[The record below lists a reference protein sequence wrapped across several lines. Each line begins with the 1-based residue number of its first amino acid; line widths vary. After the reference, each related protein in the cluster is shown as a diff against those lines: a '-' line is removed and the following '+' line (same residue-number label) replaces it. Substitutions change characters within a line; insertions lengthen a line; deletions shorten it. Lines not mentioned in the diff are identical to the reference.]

1 MADLKKSEL
10 YRFPWSKND
19 NPIGWLEVTD
29 VCNIHCKGCYRQ
41 NLEGHFPLERLKEEV
56 LLMKEYRNIDNVSL
70 AGGEPLTHPDI
81 EELVEFIHLQGIK
94 PYLLTNGKAVTEE
107 RMRALKNL
115 GLAGVAFHIDMMQ
128 DRAGWEGKD
137 EIGLFPLRDQC
148 VDVMAAVG
156 GIPTSFGITV
166 YKDNFDQIPD
176 LVRWGIENI
185 KYVQGQTFITYRG
198 ALVKPGVTYH
208 VAGREVEMDVDKLGY
223 ATEEEPEEFNI
234 TSNDVYRLIKE
245 HFPAYE
251 ASAYLGGTELHDS
264 FKWLMGYMLGTE
276 SGGWYGAVGPK
287 AVEFAQAVHH
297 FFKGTYFAYNRSVNI
312 GRYFL
317 LAGLFDPKIRRA
329 NYRYLA
335 NPLRLFYKPV
345 YGQSIGV
352 IQAPDVLPDGRVDMC
367 DACPDLT
374 VYKGQLIH
382 SCRMDEWRRWG
393 GYLTQVRHGVESEGA
408 AEAAQ
413 EPPAKKPKCRA
424 APV

>member
-1 MADLKKSEL
+1 MHTLKKSEL

-41 NLEGHFPLERLKEEV
+41 NLEGHRPAEDLKEEV
-56 LLMKEYRNIDNVSL
+56 LIMKEYRNIDNVSI
-70 AGGEPLTHPDI
+70 AGGEPLCHPDI
-81 EELVEFIHLQGIK
+81 DELIAFIAQQGIK

-107 RMRALKNL
+107 RMRDLKKR
-115 GLAGVAFHIDMMQ
+115 GLAGLAFHVDMMQ
-128 DRAGWEGKD
+128 NRRGWEGKD
-137 EIGLFPLRDQC
+137 EIGLMPLRDQY
-148 VDVMAAVG
+148 VDVMASVG

-166 YKDNFDQIPD
+166 YKDNFEQIPA

-198 ALVKPGVTYH
+198 ALVKPGVRY
-208 VAGREVEMDVDKLGY
+208 VVQGREVDMDEDKLGY
-223 ATEEEPEEFNI
+223 ATTEEPDQYDI
-234 TSNDVYRLIKE
+234 TSNDVYNIIKE
-245 HFPAYE
+245 HVPEYG
-251 ASAYLGGTELHDS
+251 ASAYLGGTERHDS
-264 FKWLMGYMLGTE
+264 FKWLIGFMVG
-276 SGGWYGAVGPK
+276 SDDGWYGAVGPK
-287 AVEFAQAVHH
+287 TVEFAQAGYHLLH
-297 FFKGTYFAYNRSVNI
+297 GSYFAYSRKCGL
-312 GRYFL
+312 GRKVF
-317 LAGLFDPKIRRA
+317 LAGLFDPTVRRLA
-329 NYRYLA
+329 RRFLA
-335 NPLRLFYKPV
+335 NPLRFFYKPV

-393 GYLTQVRHGVESEGA
+393 GYMTQVRGDAAA
-408 AEAAQ
+408 AEEEA
-413 EPPAKKPKCRA
+413 PPARKRRKCRA

>member
-1 MADLKKSEL
+1 MRELSKSEL

-56 LLMKEYRNIDNVSL
+56 LLMKEYRRIDNVSL

-81 EELVEFIHLQGIK
+81 EGIIEFIHLQGIK

-107 RMRALKNL
+107 RMRTLKKL

-128 DRAGWEGKD
+128 DRQGWEGKD
-137 EIGLFPLRDQC
+137 EIGLLPLRGQY
-148 VDVMAAVG
+148 VDIMAAVG

-166 YKDNFDQIPD
+166 YKDNFEQIPD
-176 LVRWGIENI
+176 LVRWGIKNI

-198 ALVKPGVTYH
+198 AMVKPGVRYM
-208 VAGREVEMDVDKLGY
+208 VAGHEVDMGLEQLGY
-223 ATEEEPEEFNI
+223 ATEEEPDQYDI
-234 TSNDVYRLIKE
+234 TSNDVYRIIRE
-245 HFPAYE
+245 NVPEYE
-251 ASAYLGGTELHDS
+251 AAAYLGGTERHDS
-264 FKWLMGYMLGTE
+264 FKWLVGFMVG
-276 SGGWYGAVGPK
+276 SDDGWYGAVGPRT
-287 AVEFAQAVHH
+287 VEFSQALYH
-297 FFKGTYFAYNRSVNI
+297 FFHGSYFAYSRECYL
-312 GRYFL
+312 GRKVF
-317 LAGLFDPKIRRA
+317 LAGLFDPKVRRL
-329 NYRYLA
+329 NRRFFS
-335 NPLRLFYKPV
+335 NPFRFFYKPV
-345 YGQSIGV
+345 YGQSIGI

-374 VYKGQLIH
+374 VYEGQLIH

-393 GYLTQVRHGVESEGA
+393 GYMTQVREGA
-408 AEAAQ
+408 DAAQ
-413 EPPAKKPKCRA
+413 EEAPPGRKQPKCRT

>member
-1 MADLKKSEL
+1 VHTLKKSEL

-56 LLMKEYRNIDNVSL
+56 LVMKEYRNIDNVSL

-81 EELVEFIHLQGIK
+81 EELIEFIHLQGIK

-107 RMRALKNL
+107 RMRALKKL

-128 DRAGWEGKD
+128 DRQGWEGKD
-137 EIGLFPLRDQC
+137 EIGLLPLREQY

-166 YKDNFDQIPD
+166 YKDNFEQVPD
-176 LVRWGIENI
+176 LVRWGIKNI

-198 ALVKPGVTYH
+198 AIVKPGVRYM
-208 VAGREVEMDVDKLGY
+208 VAGREVEMDEDKLGY
-223 ATEEEPEEFNI
+223 ATAEEPDQYDI
-234 TSNDVYRLIKE
+234 TSNDVYRIIRE
-245 HFPAYE
+245 NVPEYGA
-251 ASAYLGGTELHDS
+251 AAYLGGTERHDS
-264 FKWLMGYMLGTE
+264 FKWLIGYMLGTE
-276 SGGWYGAVGPK
+276 SGGWYGAVGPRT
-287 AVEFAQAVHH
+287 VEFSQAVHH
-297 FFKGTYFAYNRSVNI
+297 FIKGTYFAYNRSVNI
-312 GRYFL
+312 GRYVM
-317 LAGLFDPKIRRA
+317 LAALFDPNVRRI
-329 NYRYLA
+329 NFRYLA

-345 YGQSIGV
+345 YGQSIGI
-352 IQAPDVLPDGRVDMC
+352 IQAPDVLADGRVDMC

-393 GYLTQVRHGVESEGA
+393 GYMTQVREGA
-408 AEAAQ
+408 DAAQ
-413 EPPAKKPKCRA
+413 EEAPPGRKQRKCRA

>member
-1 MADLKKSEL
+1 MCGLSKSEL

-56 LLMKEYRNIDNVSL
+56 LVMKEYRNIDNVSL

-81 EELVEFIHLQGIK
+81 EGLIEFIHLRGIK

-107 RMRALKNL
+107 RIRTLKKL

-128 DRAGWEGKD
+128 DRQGWEGKD
-137 EIGLFPLRDQC
+137 EIGLLPLRDQC
-148 VDVMAAVG
+148 VDIMAAVG

-166 YKDNFDQIPD
+166 YKDNFEQIPD
-176 LVRWGIENI
+176 LVRWGIKNI

-198 ALVKPGVTYH
+198 AIVKPGVRYM
-208 VAGREVEMDVDKLGY
+208 VGGREVDMGLEKLGY

-234 TSNDVYRLIKE
+234 TSNDVYRIIRE
-245 HFPAYE
+245 NVPEYDA
-251 ASAYLGGTELHDS
+251 AAYLGGTERHDS
-264 FKWLMGYMLGTE
+264 FKWLIGFMVG
-276 SGGWYGAVGPK
+276 SDDGWYGAVGRK
-287 AVEFAQAVHH
+287 TVEFSQALYHLFH
-297 FFKGTYFAYNRSVNI
+297 GSYFAYSRKCGL
-312 GRYFL
+312 GRKVFL
-317 LAGLFDPKIRRA
+317 AALFDPKVRRLS
-329 NYRYLA
+329 RRFFS
-335 NPLRLFYKPV
+335 NPFRFFYKPV
-345 YGQSIGV
+345 YGQSIGI

-393 GYLTQVRHGVESEGA
+393 GYMTQVREDID
-408 AEAAQ
+408 AAQ
-413 EPPAKKPKCRA
+413 EEAPPGRKQRKCRA

>member
-1 MADLKKSEL
+1 MRELKKSER

-81 EELVEFIHLQGIK
+81 AELIEFINLQGIK

-107 RMRALKNL
+107 RIRDLRKL
-115 GLAGVAFHIDMMQ
+115 GLAGIAFHVDMMQ
-128 DRAGWEGKD
+128 NRAGWEGKD
-137 EIGLFPLRDQC
+137 EVGLLPLRDQY
-148 VDVMAAVG
+148 VDVMASVG

-166 YKDNFDQIPD
+166 YKDNYEQIPE
-176 LVRWGIENI
+176 LVRWGIKNI
-185 KYVQGQTFITYRG
+185 KYVQGLTFITYRG
-198 ALVKPGVTYH
+198 ALVKPGVRYF
-208 VAGREVEMDVDKLGY
+208 VAGREVDVGEEKLGY
-223 ATEEEPEEFNI
+223 ATTEEPDQYDI
-234 TSNDVYRLIKE
+234 TSNDVYNIIKRNVPE
-245 HFPAYE
+245 YE
-251 ASAYLGGTELHDS
+251 AVAYLGGTERHDS
-264 FKWLMGYMLGTE
+264 FKWLIGYMLGTE
-276 SGGWYGAVGPK
+276 GGGWLGAVGPK
-287 AVEFAQAVHH
+287 AVEFAQAAHH

-312 GRYFL
+312 GRYIL
-317 LAGLFDPKIRRA
+317 LAALLDPKIRRI
-329 NYRYLA
+329 NFRYLA

-345 YGQSIGV
+345 YGQSVAI

-374 VYKGQLIH
+374 VYQGQLIH
-382 SCRMDEWRRWG
+382 SCRMDEWRQYG
-393 GYLTQVRHGVESEGA
+393 GYMTQISEEGA
-408 AEAAQ
+408 GEATA
-413 EPPAKKPKCRA
+413 ARKKAKCRV

>member
-1 MADLKKSEL
+1 MYTLRKSEL

-41 NLEGHFPLERLKEEV
+41 NLEGHFPLERLKDEV
-56 LLMKEYRNIDNVSL
+56 VMMKEYRNIDNVSL

-107 RMRALKNL
+107 RMRSLKKL

-128 DRAGWEGKD
+128 NRAGWEGKD
-137 EIGLFPLRDQC
+137 EIGLLPLRDQC
-148 VDVMAAVG
+148 VDIMASVG

-166 YKDNFDQIPD
+166 YKDNFEQIPD
-176 LVRWGIENI
+176 LVRWGIKNI

-198 ALVKPGVTYH
+198 ALVKPGVRYM
-208 VAGREVEMDVDKLGY
+208 VAGREVEMDLDKLGY
-223 ATEEEPEEFNI
+223 ATEEEPDQYDI
-234 TSNDVYRLIKE
+234 TSSDVYRIIKE
-245 HFPAYE
+245 NVPGYE
-251 ASAYLGGTELHDS
+251 ASAYLGGTERHDS
-264 FKWLMGYMLGTE
+264 FKWLIGFMVG
-276 SGGWYGAVGPK
+276 SDDGWIGAVGPRT
-287 AVEFAQAVHH
+287 VEFSQALYH
-297 FFKGTYFAYNRSVNI
+297 FFHGSYFAYSRKCGL
-312 GRYFL
+312 GRKVF
-317 LAGLFDPKIRRA
+317 LAGLFDREVRRLS
-329 NYRYLA
+329 RRFFA
-335 NPLRLFYKPV
+335 NPFRFFYKPV
-345 YGQSIGV
+345 YGQSIGI

-393 GYLTQVRHGVESEGA
+393 GYMMQVSEDGAKEA
-408 AEAAQ
+408 AEAK
-413 EPPAKKPKCRA
+413 PAPKKRKCRA

>member
-81 EELVEFIHLQGIK
+81 EALVEFIHLQGIK
-94 PYLLTNGKAVTEE
+94 PYLLTNGRAVTED
-107 RMRALKNL
+107 RIRALKKA
-115 GLAGVAFHIDMMQ
+115 GLAGLAFHVDMMQ
-128 DRAGWEGKD
+128 NRAGWEDKD
-137 EIGLFPLRDQC
+137 EIGLLPLRDQY

-166 YKDNFDQIPD
+166 YKDNFEQIPD
-176 LVRWGIENI
+176 LVRWGIKNI
-185 KYVQGQTFITYRG
+185 KYVQGLTFITYRG

-208 VAGREVEMDVDKLGY
+208 VAGRKVEMDLDTLGY
-223 ATEEEPEEFNI
+223 ATEEEPEEYDI
-234 TSNDVYRLIKE
+234 TSHDVYRIIKD

-251 ASAYLGGTELHDS
+251 ASAYLGGTERFDS
-264 FKWLMGYMLGTE
+264 IKWLVGYMLGTE
-276 SGGWYGAVGPK
+276 GAGWYGAVGPK

-312 GRYFL
+312 GRYLL
-317 LAGLFDPKIRRA
+317 LAGLFDRQARRI
-329 NYRYLA
+329 NLRYLA
-335 NPLRLFYKPV
+335 NPLRLFTKPV

-393 GYLTQVRHGVESEGA
+393 GYMTQVRRGVEAEGE
-408 AEAAQ
+408 AE
-413 EPPAKKPKCRA
+413 EKPRAKKPKCRA

>member
-1 MADLKKSEL
+1 MRELSKSEL

-56 LLMKEYRNIDNVSL
+56 LLMKEWRNIDNVSL

-81 EELVEFIHLQGIK
+81 EGLVEFINLQGIK

-107 RMRALKNL
+107 RIRTLKKL

-128 DRAGWEGKD
+128 DRQGWEGKD
-137 EIGLFPLRDQC
+137 EIGLLPLREQC

-166 YKDNFDQIPD
+166 YKDNFEQIPD
-176 LVRWGIENI
+176 LVRWGIKNI

-198 ALVKPGVTYH
+198 AIVKPGVRYM
-208 VAGREVEMDVDKLGY
+208 VAGREVEVDEDKLGY
-223 ATEEEPEEFNI
+223 ATTEEPDQYDI
-234 TSNDVYRLIKE
+234 TSHDVYRIIRE
-245 HFPAYE
+245 NVPEYE
-251 ASAYLGGTELHDS
+251 ASAYLGGTERYDS
-264 FKWLMGYMLGTE
+264 FKWLIGYMLGTAG
-276 SGGWYGAVGPK
+276 SGWYGAVGPK

-312 GRYFL
+312 GRYVML
-317 LAGLFDPKIRRA
+317 GGLFDPRIRRII
-329 NYRYLA
+329 RQHLA

-345 YGQSIGV
+345 YGQSIGI

-374 VYKGQLIH
+374 AYKGQLIH

-393 GYLTQVRHGVESEGA
+393 GYMTQVSEDGAKEA
-408 AEAAQ
+408 AEEEAPHAR
-413 EPPAKKPKCRA
+413 KRRKCRA